1 MRVQPVPPSVGD
13 LLQDCDAELAR
24 RPSRQPD
31 HAAENRALVELAE
44 ALTGAPEAILPKL
57 AELALSLCQ
66 ADSAGISVIETEG
79 DEEVIRWRAIAGA
92 DAHRLGGVMHRFE
105 SPCGVVVDR
114 NAALLFRNPA
124 CHFATVAALDPS
136 IVEALTVPFHDGDK
150 PIGTVWAISR
160 SEARRFDR
168 EDARILTSL
177 SRFAGSATK
186 ALALA
191 EERRQ
196 ATEALRVSEGRHRF
210 LARLA
215 AATQPLIEPDEIMTT
230 TARLLA
236 EHLGVDRCVYAE
248 IDAERTFVITGDYTR
263 DGVPSMAGRWSVRSF
278 GPAFEQALR
287 ANQPYVM
294 DDVDQDPRAPGDLAV
309 YRTAR
314 IQAGICVPLHKAG
327 KLIALM
333 AVDQAKPR
341 RWKPEEVELVRFVVG
356 QCWEALERARTARSL
371 RERDERLDFAVEL
384 AGIGFWHCDLPFDEL
399 IWDDRVKEHFWLP
412 PDARV
417 TIDTFYERIHPDDR
431 AHTRQAIEFSI
442 QNSTPYD
449 IDYRTVD
456 PETGAIKW
464 IRALGGTAHGPDGTA
479 ERFDGVTVDATVR
492 KLHEERLARLLER
505 EREQA
510 RLLEQVAD
518 AALTIHASASLDS
531 VLRVITEEAR
541 RIIGAHQSVTSLTLG
556 NDWSQAINAA
566 ALSSKYEAYRSYE
579 GAPTGKGIYTLV
591 CQTNRPMRLT
601 QAELVSHPA
610 WRNFSDEGDKHPPMR
625 GWLAAPFIGRSGK
638 NLGLIQLS
646 DKYEGEFTEQD
657 EAILV
662 QLAHIAS
669 VAIENARLYDELRNQ
684 DRRKDEF
691 LATLAHELRNP
702 LAPIRTGLS
711 LLQMTR
717 DEAQGRRIRE
727 MMERQVGHMVRMVD
741 DLLDVSRITRGKVEL
756 RKERVEFRAVLES
769 ALETSR
775 PLIET
780 AKHVLSV
787 SLPSEPLYLSADP
800 TRLSQILANL
810 LNNAAKYTPAGGDI
824 RVTATSEGGHVV
836 VRVEDTGVGIPAEM
850 LPRVFDMF
858 TQVGRSIDRAQGG
871 LGIGLT
877 LVRRLVE
884 LHGGTVEAASDGPSR
899 GSIFTVRLPL
909 GAAEEAQAENP
920 SGDAPSKGAAGGLK
934 VLVVDDN
941 VDGAESLAELLQL
954 TGHTTEVAHTGPSA
968 LVAARA
974 FEPDVVFLDIGLPG
988 MTGYEVAQ
996 RLRAEEA
1003 LGRVVLVA
1011 LTGWGTEEDRRQARE
1026 AGFDYHLTKP
1036 VDLEEV
1042 QRIVDG
1048 VAAKMKRVA

>member
-1 MRVQPVPPSVGD
+1 M
-13 LLQDCDAELAR
+13 ELAR
-24 RPSRQPD
+24 RTSRQPD
-31 HAAENRALVELAE
+31 HAAENRALVALAE
-44 ALTGAPEAILPKL
+44 TLTGAPEAILPKL
-57 AELALSLCQ
+57 VELALSLCQ
-66 ADSAGISVIETEG
+66 ADTAGVSVIERDG
-79 DEEVIRWRAIAGA
+79 NEEVFRWRALAGA
-92 DAHRLGGVMHRFE
+92 DAGSLGAVMHRWN
-105 SPCGVVVDR
+105 SPCGVVVAR
-114 NAALLFRNPA
+114 NAPLLFRDPA
-124 CHFATVAALDPS
+124 QMFPREGVPDMG

-150 PIGTVWAISR
+150 PVGTVWVFTR
-160 SEARRFDR
+160 NETRKFDR

-186 ALALA
+186 VLTLA
-191 EERRQ
+191 EERKQ
-196 ATEALRVSEGRHRF
+196 ANEALRASEGRLRF
-210 LARLA
+210 LAELA
-215 AATQPLIEPDEIMTT
+215 AATQPLTDPDEIMAT

-236 EHLGVDRCVYAE
+236 QHLGVDRCVYAE
-248 IDAERTFVITGDYTR
+248 IEDERVFIVTGDYTQ
-263 DGVPSMAGRWSVRSF
+263 GVPSIAGRWPLDGF
-278 GPAFEQALR
+278 GPAFEQAMQ

-294 DDVDQDPRAPGDLAV
+294 DDVDQDPRAANDLSA
-309 YRTAR
+309 YRAAR

-333 AVDQAKPR
+333 AVDQARPR
-341 RWKPEEVELVRFVVG
+341 RWTSEEVELVRTVVG
-356 QCWEALERARTARSL
+356 RCWEALERARTARSL

-399 IWDDRVKEHFWLP
+399 NWDERVKEHFWLP

-431 AHTRQAIEFSI
+431 ARTRQAIETSI
-442 QNSTPYD
+442 HNATPYD

-464 IRALGGTAHGPDGTA
+464 IRALGGTAYGPDGLA
-479 ERFDGVTVDATVR
+479 RRFDGVTVDATVR

-518 AALTIHASASLDS
+518 AALTIHATASLDS

-556 NDWSQAINAA
+556 NDWSQAVSAPS
-566 ALSSKYEAYRSYE
+566 LSPKYEAFRNYQ
-579 GAPTGKGIYTLV
+579 GAPTGKGIYALV

-610 WRNFSDEGDKHPPMR
+610 WRNFSGEADRHPPMR

-657 EAILV
+657 EAILI

-669 VAIENARLYDELRNQ
+669 VAIENARLYDELRDQ

-702 LAPIRTGLS
+702 LAPIRTGLT
-711 LLQMTR
+711 LLQMAR
-717 DEAQGRRIRE
+717 DEAQARRIRE

-756 RKERVEFRAVLES
+756 RKARVELGTVLES

-775 PLIET
+775 PLIE
-780 AKHVLSV
+780 AAGHVLSV
-787 SLPSEPLYLSADP
+787 SLPTEPLWLMADP

-810 LNNAAKYTPAGGDI
+810 LNNAAKYTPAGGRI
-824 RVTATSEGGHVV
+824 RVAAEREGAHVV
-836 VRVEDTGVGIPAEM
+836 VRVEDTGVGIPPEM
-850 LPRVFDMF
+850 LPKVFDMF
-858 TQVGRSIDRAQGG
+858 TQVGRSIERAQGG

-909 GAAEEAQAENP
+909 GAAEEAKAVGP
-920 SGDAPSKGAAGGLK
+920 SGDAPAKGATGGLK

-996 RLRAEEA
+996 RLRAEEG

-1036 VDLEEV
+1036 VDLQEV

>member
-1 MRVQPVPPSVGD
+1 MRVPLVPSYGGD
-13 LLQDCDAELAR
+13 FLQDCQEELAR

-44 ALTGAPEAILPKL
+44 ALTGPPEAILPKL
-57 AELALSLCQ
+57 VELALSLCQ
-66 ADSAGISVIETEG
+66 ADSAGVSLLETEG
-79 DEEVIRWRAIAGA
+79 DEEVFRWHALAGA
-92 DAHRLGGVMHRFE
+92 DVDLLGTVVPRYE
-105 SPCGVVVDR
+105 SPCGIVVDR
-114 NAALLFRNPA
+114 NATLLFRNPTR
-124 CHFATVAALDPS
+124 HFTNERVPDLGV
-136 IVEALTVPFHDGDK
+136 VEALTVPFHDGDK
-150 PIGTVWAISR
+150 PVGTVWVFTR
-160 SEARRFDR
+160 SETRQFDR

-186 ALALA
+186 AITLS
-191 EERRQ
+191 EERKR
-196 ATEALRVSEGRHRF
+196 ANEALRASEARHRF
-210 LARLA
+210 FADLA
-215 AATQPLIEPDEIMTT
+215 AATQPLADPDEIMAT

-236 EHLGVDRCVYAE
+236 EHLGADRCVYAE
-248 IDAERTFVITGDYTR
+248 VEDERTFVITGDHTR
-263 DGVPSMAGRWSVRSF
+263 GVPSMVGRWPLADF
-278 GPAFEQALR
+278 GAAFERAMR

-294 DDVDQDPRAPGDLAV
+294 DDVDQDPRAGSDLSV
-309 YRTAR
+309 YRAAR
-314 IQAGICVPLHKAG
+314 IQAGIGVPLHKTG

-333 AVDQAKPR
+333 AVDQATPR
-341 RWKPEEVELVRFVVG
+341 HWTPEEVELVRLVVG

-371 RERDERLDFAVEL
+371 RQREERLGFAVEL
-384 AGIGFWHCDLPFDEL
+384 SGIGFWHCDLPFDEL
-399 IWDDRVKEHFWLP
+399 SWDERVKEHFWLA
-412 PDARV
+412 PDAPV
-417 TIDTFYERIHPDDR
+417 TIGTFYERIHPDDR
-431 AHTRQAIEFSI
+431 ARTRQAIETSI
-442 QNSTPYD
+442 HNGTPFD

-456 PETGAIKW
+456 PRTGALKW
-464 IRALGGTAHGPDGTA
+464 IRALGGTAYGPDGVA
-479 ERFDGVTVDATVR
+479 KRFDGVTVDATVR
-492 KLHEERLARLLER
+492 KLHEERLGRLLER

-541 RIIGAHQSVTSLTLG
+541 RIIGAHQSVTTL
-556 NDWSQAINAA
+556 INANDGSLLVSA
-566 ALSSKYEAYRSYE
+566 TSLSSKYEAFRTYDVV
-579 GAPTGKGIYTLV
+579 PTGKGIYGLV
-591 CQTNRPMRLT
+591 SQTNRPMRLT
-601 QAELVSHPA
+601 QDELVSHPA
-610 WRNFSDEGDKHPPMR
+610 WRNFSGEAGRHPPMR
-625 GWLAAPFIGRSGK
+625 GWLAAPFIGRNGK
-638 NLGLIQLS
+638 NLGFIQLS
-646 DKYEGEFTEQD
+646 DKYDGEFTEQD
-657 EAILV
+657 EAILI

-669 VAIENARLYDELRNQ
+669 VAIQNARLYDELRDQ

-711 LLQMTR
+711 LLQMAR
-717 DEAQGRRIRE
+717 DEAQGQRIRA

-756 RKERVEFRAVLES
+756 RKERVELGTVLES

-775 PLIET
+775 PLIE
-780 AKHVLSV
+780 AAGHEFLV
-787 SLPSEPLYLSADP
+787 SLPTEPLWLSADP
-800 TRLSQILANL
+800 TRLAQVLANL
-810 LNNAAKYTPAGGDI
+810 LNNAAKYTPAGGRI
-824 RVTATSEGGHVV
+824 RLVAEQEDVHMV

-850 LPRVFDMF
+850 RTKVFDMF

-884 LHGGTVEAASDGPSR
+884 LHGGTVEATSEGPSR

-909 GAAEEAQAENP
+909 GIAEETPAKG
-920 SGDAPSKGAAGGLK
+920 SGGDLPGKGAAGGLK

-954 TGHTTEVAHTGPSA
+954 SGHTTEVAHTGPSA

-996 RLRAEEA
+996 RLRTEEGF
-1003 LGRVVLVA
+1003 GRLVLVA
-1011 LTGWGTEEDRRQARE
+1011 LTGWGTDEDRRQARE

-1036 VDLEEV
+1036 VDLQEV
-1042 QRIVDG
+1042 QRIVE
-1048 VAAKMKRVA
+1048 AAGAKRKRVA

>member
-1 MRVQPVPPSVGD
+1 MRVKPVPPSVGD
-13 LLQDCDAELAR
+13 ALQDCEVELAR
-24 RPSRQPD
+24 RPSRPPD
-31 HAAENRALVELAE
+31 HAAENHALVELAK
-44 ALTGAPEAILPKL
+44 ALTGEPEAILPKL

-66 ADSAGISVIETEG
+66 ADSAGVSVIERVG
-79 DEEVIRWRAIAGA
+79 DQEIFRWRAIAGA
-92 DAHRLGGVMHRFE
+92 HAHYLGGVMHRFE
-105 SPCGVVVDR
+105 SPCGIVVARD
-114 NAALLFRNPA
+114 AALLVRDPA
-124 CHFATVAALDPS
+124 RHIVGGTEFDPA
-136 IVEALTVPFHDGDK
+136 IVEALTVPFHDCDK
-150 PIGTVWAISR
+150 PIGTVWALTCDEHR
-160 SEARRFDR
+160 KFDR

-177 SRFAGSATK
+177 SRFAASATK

-191 EERRQ
+191 EERRK
-196 ATEALRVSEGRHRF
+196 ASEALRASEGRHRF
-210 LARLA
+210 LAELA
-215 AATQPLIEPDEIMTT
+215 AATQPLTEPDEIMAT
-230 TARLLA
+230 TAHLLA
-236 EHLGVDRCVYAE
+236 EHLDVDRCVYAE
-248 IDAERTFVITGDYTR
+248 IEDERVFVVTGDHTR
-263 DGVPSMAGRWSVRSF
+263 GVPSMVGRWPAARF
-278 GPAFEQALR
+278 GLEFERFMR
-287 ANQPYVM
+287 ANQAYVTE
-294 DDVDQDPRAPGDLAV
+294 DVDQDPRTGSDLSA
-309 YRTAR
+309 YRASR

-327 KLIALM
+327 KFIAAM
-333 AVDQAKPR
+333 AVNQATPR
-341 RWKPEEVELVRFVVG
+341 RWTSEEVALVQTVVG
-356 QCWEALERARTARSL
+356 RCWEALERARTARSL
-371 RERDERLDFAVEL
+371 HERDERLGFAVEL

-399 IWDDRVKEHFWLP
+399 IWDERVKEHFWLP

-417 TIDTFYERIHPDDR
+417 TIDTFYERLHPDDR
-431 AHTRQAIEFSI
+431 ERTRQSIEASI
-442 QNSTPYD
+442 RDRVPYD
-449 IDYRTVD
+449 LDYRTVD
-456 PETGAIKW
+456 PKTGAIKW
-464 IRALGGTAHGPDGTA
+464 IRALGGTVYGPDGMA
-479 ERFDGVTVDATVR
+479 QRFDGVTVDATVR

-556 NDWSQAINAA
+556 NDWSQAISAPS
-566 ALSSKYEAYRSYE
+566 LSTKYEAFRNYQ
-579 GAPTGKGIYTLV
+579 GAPTGKGIYALV

-610 WRNFSDEGDKHPPMR
+610 WQNFGDEGDKHPPMR

-669 VAIENARLYDELRNQ
+669 VAIENARLYDELRDQ

-702 LAPIRTGLS
+702 LAPIRTGLT
-711 LLQMTR
+711 LLQMAR
-717 DEAQGRRIRE
+717 DEAQARRIRE

-756 RKERVEFRAVLES
+756 RKERVELGAVLES

-775 PLIET
+775 PLIE
-780 AKHVLSV
+780 AAGHVLSV
-787 SLPSEPLYLSADP
+787 SLPTEPLFLSADP

-810 LNNAAKYTPAGGDI
+810 LNNAAKYTPAGGRI
-824 RVTATSEGGHVV
+824 HVAAAREGAHVV

-850 LPRVFDMF
+850 LPKVFDMF
-858 TQVGRSIDRAQGG
+858 TQVGRSIERAQGG

-909 GAAEEAQAENP
+909 GAAEEAKAVGP
-920 SGDAPSKGAAGGLK
+920 SGDAPAKGAVSSLK

-996 RLRAEEA
+996 RLRAEDE

-1036 VDLEEV
+1036 VDLQEV
-1042 QRIVDG
+1042 QRIVDA
-1048 VAAKMKRVA
+1048 VAARMKRVA